1 MYAATKPTAVTF
13 RVNAG
18 KKKAVVKWDK
28 VDGATGY
35 IVYYKSDKKGSWKKL
50 KDTKSTSYTK
60 KKLKSGKK
68 YFFTVKEY
76 KKYKGKTYTGNSG
89 TMKVKVK

>member
-1 MYAATKPTAVTF
+1 MA
-13 RVNAG
+13 
-18 KKKAVVKWDK
+18 
-28 VDGATGY
+28 
-35 IVYYKSDKKGSWKKL
+35 
-50 KDTKSTSYTK
+50 YTK

-68 YFFTVKEY
+68 YFFTVKAY